1 VIRVDALG
9 DSARSGDSIHS
20 ELARRQTEALERLA
34 TVSDPGYKPRRKFYQ
49 RLAAIVVA
57 SGGAAVGL
65 SELGRYL
72 WQEWERRTL
81 VANWIDGARYMYEVE
96 GQPAVAQDMLARADA
111 LSPHNPDVAKLS
123 AYIDGMQTMER
134 LLNLDRP
141 FDRADLD
148 AWGRALGQA
157 VMLERVDSRSSD
169 GLLLQG
175 QLQLAIKEYDRAQQ
189 YLSQAREIEHR
200 AGVRSA
206 FSAWRL
212 ANVYLK
218 QSEQHRAGGNAEAAA
233 SGVTEAK
240 RLLDEAIA
248 MDGDFKWGHLEKGQ
262 LLLEREGDAEAAL
275 ECFERTV
282 KIDPRFA
289 IGWQNLAKAKA
300 RLDRSDEA
308 IHDLLHA
315 LEIQPSLSIVMT
327 DLAFEYGNQRSYEIA
342 LIFARRAT
350 EADPGSL
357 NAWRFRG
364 LLALEKARESL
375 SNREQIVAYMTEAED
390 SLSRALTL
398 NPRESNV
405 YQERSMLYLETGR
418 IQQAYEDAKNAVRFS
433 GGKALAKLS
442 LARALL
448 AAQRMED
455 CEAAASSSIAA
466 HDEKI
471 DGSSVLDEAL
481 FIRAQARA
489 LRGDVDGATADWDAA
504 VVAMERLGAP
514 PDLQAKILCHR
525 AQFRESTLS
534 DAEGALSDF
543 VRART
548 ISESHFP
555 AWDGEARV
563 SASLQR
569 IEAADRARQRLQQL
583 RGHSSEAQAPAA
595 P

>member
-96 GQPAVAQDMLARADA
+96 GQPAVAQDMLARADS

-157 VMLERVDSRSSD
+157 VMLERVDTRSSD

-189 YLSQAREIEHR
+189 YLSRARELERR
-200 AGVRSA
+200 AGIRSP

-212 ANVYLK
+212 ANVHLD
-218 QSEQHRAGGNAEAAA
+218 RAEHHEALGDQKAAESNIA
-233 SGVTEAK
+233 EAK
-240 RLLDEAIA
+240 RLLDEAIEL
-248 MDGDFKWGHLEKGQ
+248 DGDFKWAHLEKGQ
-262 LLLEREGDAEAAL
+262 LLLDQEGDAEAAL
-275 ECFERTV
+275 ACIERAV
-282 KIDPRFA
+282 AIDPRFA
-289 IGWQNLAKAKA
+289 IGWQNLANAKA
-300 RLDRSDEA
+300 SLGRPGEA
-308 IHDLLHA
+308 ESDLLHA
-315 LEIQPSLSIVMT
+315 LEIEPDLAMAMT
-327 DLAFEYGNQRSYEIA
+327 DLAELYGARGQYEIG

-364 LLALEKARESL
+364 LLALERARKSL
-375 SNREQIVAYMTEAED
+375 SDREWRAGYMTEAED
-390 SLSRALTL
+390 ALSRALKL
-398 NPRESNV
+398 DPKAWLV
-405 YQERSMLYLETGR
+405 YVERSTLYLDAGR
-418 IQQAYEDAKNAVRFS
+418 TQQSCEDAANAVRF
-433 GGKALAKLS
+433 GNGKALAKLS

-448 AAQRMED
+448 AAKRMEE
-455 CEAAASSSIAA
+455 CEASASAAIAA
-466 HDEKI
+466 HKD
-471 DGSSVLDEAL
+471 DSDDSLVLDEAS

-489 LRGDVDGATADWDAA
+489 SLGSINDARADFDVAVDA
-504 VVAMERLGAP
+504 MQRLNAP
-514 PDLQAKILCHR
+514 PDLQARILCGR
-525 AQFRESTLS
+525 GLFRESALG

-543 VRART
+543 VGART
-548 ISESHFP
+548 VSESHLPAWEGEARISESLKRT
-555 AWDGEARV
+555 EA
-563 SASLQR
+563 SDNAKL
-569 IEAADRARQRLQQL
+569 RAQQL
-583 RGHSSEAQAPAA
+583 RGVAP
-595 P
+595 